1 MRDFCTDLTIDIR
14 DAVGDR
20 LHISDS
26 EFQKDGTTFE
36 IGHAGR
42 IDSIPQRDLS
52 VGGTISA
59 SKKKNAKSMFQKEGK
74 SAGPHQASFS
84 RTAHIV
90 PDGPAC
96 RIFGSM
102 NAKKVTGN
110 LHITTLGHGYWSWE
124 HTDHSL
130 MNLSHVIHEFS
141 FGPYFPQISQPLD
154 ASVETS
160 NEHFA
165 VFQYFVSIVPTTF
178 IDAWGRRLNT
188 NQYSVND
195 YTRTVEHGMG
205 VPGIFIKYDVEPL
218 TMTIRERTTS
228 LTQFLVRLA
237 GILGGVWVCAGFGL
251 RVGDRIVRIAGK
263 TMGGGEQDASP
274 EQYAAS
280 YSSAY
285 ARPSASSGL
294 MGISTRGGSSYATPR
309 WMDGSSSSS
318 SSSGFMNGVRDKT
331 ASAFGSLTGGPSHR
345 HTESMQQKI
354 FSEEGR
360 AW

>member
-1 MRDFCTDLTIDIR
+1 
-14 DAVGDR
+14 
-20 LHISDS
+20 
-26 EFQKDGTTFE
+26 
-36 IGHAGR
+36 
-42 IDSIPQRDLS
+42 
-52 VGGTISA
+52 
-59 SKKKNAKSMFQKEGK
+59 MFQKEGRP
-74 SAGPHQASFS
+74 AGPHQASFS
-84 RTAHIV
+84 RTSHVV

-154 ASVETS
+154 ASVEMS
-160 NEHFA
+160 KEHFA
-165 VFQYFVSIVPTTF
+165 VFQYFVSIIPTTF

-218 TMTIRERTTS
+218 IMTIRERTTT

-251 RVGDRIVRIAGK
+251 RVGDRIMRVAGK
-263 TMGGGEQDASP
+263 TLGSGEQETSP

-285 ARPSASSGL
+285 ARSSGLTGISSRAPGVPSYNHHNNQVPHRWVDGSPASASS
-294 MGISTRGGSSYATPR
+294 A
-309 WMDGSSSSS
+309 
-318 SSSGFMNGVRDKT
+318 SGFMSGVRDKT
-331 ASAFGSLTGGPSHR
+331 ASAFGTLTGGASHR
-345 HTESMQQKI
+345 HTESMQQRI
-354 FSEEGR
+354 YSEEGR